1 MNTFFTADT
10 HFGHDNIVPMCGRPF
25 MDASDIA
32 AWNAHKQ
39 AKETIPGDLKI
50 RLESAGR
57 RMDEE
62 MILRWNKIVKQDDH
76 VWHLGDFHKSNK
88 SRPADYMGRLNGR
101 KHLIRGNHDS
111 DATWAHPAWIFSR
124 HYAELRLDKTD
135 LVLFHYAMRV
145 WNGSFHGKTIQ
156 LFGHSHGMLNAMPMQ
171 CDVGVDCWDFRPIV
185 LDEIKERIRFN
196 AG

>member
-76 VWHLGDFHKSNK
+76 VWHLGDFNKSNK

-101 KHLIRGNHDS
+101 
-111 DATWAHPAWIFSR
+111 
-124 HYAELRLDKTD
+124 
-135 LVLFHYAMRV
+135 
-145 WNGSFHGKTIQ
+145 
-156 LFGHSHGMLNAMPMQ
+156 
-171 CDVGVDCWDFRPIV
+171 
-185 LDEIKERIRFN
+185 
-196 AG
+196 